1 MSIGVPRI
9 KDANTETM
17 TATGVLT
24 AASAYH
30 QILDP
35 DGARELDMPNGA
47 TTQGGR
53 CVITNAA
60 SGSEAITVKQSYS
73 STNVF
78 VIDQNE
84 SALLVCTGAGSTTGW
99 QVVGITQ
106 A

>member
-35 DGARELDMPNGA
+35 DGARELDMPDGA
-47 TTQGGR
+47 ATQGGK
-53 CVITNAA
+53 CMVTNSADAA
-60 SGSEAITVKQSYS
+60 EAITIKQSD
-73 STNVF
+73 STTTVA
-78 VIDQNE
+78 VVDQNE
-84 SALLVCTGAGSTTGW
+84 SVTLVCTGAGSTTGW
-99 QVVGITQ
+99 QVVGITET
-106 A
+106 